1 MLSIDRPLWFVWMF
15 FGASQVFP
23 IFPVLSTDIQCIQ
36 TQLWLKMFG
45 KNNFSKII
53 FGLWP
58 LLPCYP
64 QVVRARLHRQ
74 KGPGSPSA
82 RPLRRLSGASTRRD
96 WGPRGE
102 RRVGQ
107 ATVCMQVCRC
117 ICISY
122 MYIYIHTY
130 SYYNLKWYIY
140 YIYIYNTH
148 LYGLTL
154 VLGKHENEVAGK

>member
-36 TQLWLKMFG
+36 IQLWLKMFG
-45 KNNFSKII
+45 
-53 FGLWP
+53 LWP
-58 LLPCYP
+58 MLPCYP

-96 WGPRGE
+96 WGPREE

-117 ICISY
+117 ICTSY
-122 MYIYIHTY
+122 IRIYTYIFI
-130 SYYNLKWYIY
+130 LQFIMRE
-140 YIYIYNTH
+140 IYIYNTH
-148 LYGLTL
+148 VYGLTL
-154 VLGKHENEVAGK
+154 VLGKHENEVVGK

>member
-36 TQLWLKMFG
+36 IQ
-45 KNNFSKII
+45 
-53 FGLWP
+53 LWP

-117 ICISY
+117 ICIHY
-122 MYIYIHTY
+122 MYIYI
-130 SYYNLKWYIY
+130 YITFIFILQFKMI
-140 YIYIYNTH
+140 YIYIIH
-148 LYGLTL
+148 MCMASRSFWGSMKMKL
-154 VLGKHENEVAGK
+154 LGSKNIWMYFKTIHC